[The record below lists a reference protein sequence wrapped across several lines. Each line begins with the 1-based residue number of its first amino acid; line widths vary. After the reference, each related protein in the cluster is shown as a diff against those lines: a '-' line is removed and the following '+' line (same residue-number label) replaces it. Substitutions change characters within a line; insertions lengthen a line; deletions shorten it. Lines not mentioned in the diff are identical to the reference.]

1 MQTQLHRLVF
11 RAGLVVAATALV
23 CVAFAGSEEQSA
35 ADKARLKKLDAGPK
49 TIDISKYPADQK
61 TAYATFEKKCV
72 KCHNLSR
79 AINTSFVLPGEWTRY
94 IKRMMYKPDSK
105 LTEVDGKAI
114 YRFLVYD
121 ASVRKA
127 DSLRV
132 HLANLPTAEREAELG
147 KVRAVNPSYE
157 AEK

>member
-1 MQTQLHRLVF
+1 MNTQLNRLLLRV
-11 RAGLVVAATALV
+11 GPVVAVTVLV
-23 CVAFAGSEEQSA
+23 CVAFAGSQELSA
-35 ADKARLKKLDAGPK
+35 ADKARLKKLDAGPQK
-49 TIDISKYPADQK
+49 IDISKYPADEK
-61 TAYATFEKKCV
+61 PAYATFEKKCV

-79 AINTSFVLPGEWTRY
+79 AINTTFVLPGEWERY
-94 IKRMMYKPDSK
+94 IKRMMFKPDSK
-105 LTEVDGKAI
+105 VTEADGKEI

-132 HLANLPTAEREAELG
+132 HLAKLPTEDREAQLA
-147 KVRAVNPSYE
+147 KIRAINPSFK